1 MSAKSAIKAS
11 RATCADEAPQARQDA
26 LLIRHVFGMQRPP
39 LPSRGVRVQ
48 FAHLQTGMAI
58 SRHQNTPDV
67 EHEPSLRQ
75 CRPLHA
81 ALFLCSTTRVSYQQV
96 HHLHSASLFRKD
108 YVASGA
114 LAQRLIAGHWPAL
127 TSGWSPD
134 RAMPAAR
141 RSRVSAHT
149 PSRAPKRPAVPP
161 PAALSAASSSRP
173 CAANAS
179 SHATTRAALGGQ

>member
-1 MSAKSAIKAS
+1 MSAGSLIQPF

-26 LLIRHVFGMQRPP
+26 LLIRHVFGVQRPP

-58 SRHQNTPDV
+58 SRHENTPDV

-75 CRPLHA
+75 CRPLRA
-81 ALFLCSTTRVSYQQV
+81 FLCSTTRVNYQRV
-96 HHLHSASLFRKD
+96 NHLHSASLFRKD

-114 LAQRLIAGHWPAL
+114 LALRLIAGHWPAL

-179 SHATTRAALGGQ
+179 SHATTRAALWGQ